1 MACMGKPTAGG
12 IENVRLH
19 VFHTRRGY
27 RLVERSGQLDTMRIP
42 IAGIPAA
49 PVDNREVRN

>member
-1 MACMGKPTAGG
+1 MGKPTAGG